1 MACQGEIWQ
10 PLLLA
15 QKYFLLM
22 TDLCQSTPPPAV
34 RYIPAVPR
42 RRGLHY
48 DSADNDARGFNLEEA
63 ASVIHYDVPYKH
75 TENGTA
81 H

>member
-1 MACQGEIWQ
+1 
-10 PLLLA
+10 
-15 QKYFLLM
+15 M
-22 TDLCQSTPPPAV
+22 TDLCQSTLPPAV

-48 DSADNDARGFNLEEA
+48 DSAVQTGRRSADFCRQRRTGFQPEEA
-63 ASVIHYDVPYKH
+63 ASVIHYDLPYEH